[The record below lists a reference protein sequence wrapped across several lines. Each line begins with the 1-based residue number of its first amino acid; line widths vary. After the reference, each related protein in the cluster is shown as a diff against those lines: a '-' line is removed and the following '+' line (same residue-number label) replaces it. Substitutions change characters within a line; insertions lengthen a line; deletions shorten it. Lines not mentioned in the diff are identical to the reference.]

1 MTMRKNA
8 QQAALTLGDMVM
20 LVVGVV
26 MLIAPFVVSLVTNF
40 GRPGVRGQAWRQ
52 KRARAPMR
60 RSAAA

>member
-1 MTMRKNA
+1 MRKHA
-8 QQAALTLGDMVM
+8 RQTALSLGD
-20 LVVGVV
+20 VVVLIFGAA
-26 MLIAPFVVSLVTNF
+26 MLIAPFVVSLITNF